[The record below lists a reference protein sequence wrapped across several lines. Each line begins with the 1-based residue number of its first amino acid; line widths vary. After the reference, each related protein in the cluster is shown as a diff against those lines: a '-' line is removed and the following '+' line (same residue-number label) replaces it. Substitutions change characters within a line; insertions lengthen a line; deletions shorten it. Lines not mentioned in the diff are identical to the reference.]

1 MVTKVTATLN
11 RNYMLDLASKGMRID
26 GRGLKDFRKV
36 SIEFGVA
43 GRADGSAGVKIGNTY
58 VMVGVKAEIGKP
70 FPDTPNE
77 GVLMVNAEFVPL
89 ASPSFEPGPPDENA
103 IELARVVDRG
113 IRRSEAIDLK
123 ELCII
128 PGEKVWI
135 LWVDI
140 YVLDHSGNLMDAASL
155 AALAA
160 LMDTKIPEV
169 KIEGDQVIKTENRH
183 SLNLRDY
190 PLSVTIGKL
199 GSALLVDPSLEE
211 EEVLDS
217 KLTIYVTKDDMI
229 CAMQK
234 AFPGTFT
241 PEEVLEAVD
250 MAIENSRE
258 LRKLLFTTYESY
270 KKSKEDA

>member
-11 RNYMLDLASKGMRID
+11 KNYMLELVSKGMRID

-43 GRADGSAGVKIGNTY
+43 GKADGSAGVKIGSTY

-113 IRRSEAIDLK
+113 IRKSEAIDLK
-123 ELCII
+123 KLCII

-140 YVLDHSGNLMDAASL
+140 YVLDHNGNLMDAASL
-155 AALAA
+155 ASLAA
-160 LMDTKIPEV
+160 LMNTKIPEV
-169 KIEGDQVIKTENRH
+169 KIEDDQVIKTENRYP
-183 SLNLRDY
+183 LELRDY
-190 PLSVTIGKL
+190 PLSITIGKL

-217 KLTIYVTKDDMI
+217 KLTIFLSQDDKI

-234 AFPGTFT
+234 AFPGIFT
-241 PEEVLEAVD
+241 PEEILMAVD
-250 MAIENSRE
+250 LARDKSRE
-258 LRKLLFTTYESY
+258 LRKILFDTFEKYNESR
-270 KKSKEDA
+270 KEG